1 MFRTE
6 LLATQSKI
14 KIDLQNP
21 VLLIGSCFSDN
32 IGEILVTNKFN
43 AIPNPFGVVYNPLS
57 IFNLLESSLL
67 KKDYLD
73 NSFTQQNE
81 IWYNYHFHSE
91 ISALTKKGLNEKI
104 VDRLAIVEKCFE
116 EERLTLILTFGTAF
130 AYSLIEN
137 GEIVANC
144 HKMPSQLFQKQL
156 LSSNQITSAFEKL
169 YPLLP
174 KDIAIVLTVS
184 PVRHVKDTIPL
195 NSVSKAVLRLCCHEL
210 AEQFENVSYFPAFE
224 YVIDDLR
231 DYRFYEVD
239 MLHPNKQAINYVFD
253 KFATTYF
260 DVFTQEFLKKWEK
273 IYKSLQHK
281 PFYAQT
287 KVHESFLKNLL
298 SQLQSIKEV
307 DVSQEIAS
315 LEKQLILSS

>member
-6 LLATQSKI
+6 LLAAQSKI

-32 IGEILVTNKFN
+32 IGEILITHKFN
-43 AIPNPFGVVYNPLS
+43 AIPNPLGVIYNPIS

-67 KKDYLD
+67 KKKYDD
-73 NSFTQQNE
+73 DSFIKQHE

-91 ISALTKKGLNEKI
+91 ISALAKESLNEKI
-104 VDRLAIVEKCFE
+104 VDRLATVGKCFE
-116 EERLTLILTFGTAF
+116 KERLTLILTFGTAF

-144 HKMPSQLFQKQL
+144 HKMPAQLFAKQL
-156 LSSNQITSAFEKL
+156 LSPQQITAAFEKL
-169 YPLLP
+169 YSILP
-174 KDIAIVLTVS
+174 KDLAIILTVS
-184 PVRHVKDTIPL
+184 PVRHTKDTIPL
-195 NSVSKAVLRLCCHEL
+195 NSVSKAVLRLSCHEL
-210 AEQFENVSYFPAFE
+210 AEKFENVSYFPAFE

-231 DYRFYEVD
+231 DYRFYEAD
-239 MLHPNKQAINYVFD
+239 MLHPNRQAIDYVFD

-260 DVFTQEFLKKWEK
+260 DRFTQEFLKKWEK
-273 IYKSLQHK
+273 IHKSLQHK

-287 KVHESFLKNLL
+287 EAHQSFLKNLL

-307 DVSQEIAS
+307 DVSEEIAG
-315 LEKQLILSS
+315 LEKQLIPFS